1 MNPGEFPLLEQQQHK
16 QVSGS
21 AGVASIPANLPHP
34 TPLELEMRKEIEL
47 LKKKNAKLSAK
58 ILALEE
64 GVPYNSCPQS
74 NMKNPEDTVSECL
87 ASTSV
92 SSPQTS
98 TSARTL
104 ADHERLLP
112 NIENQLQVMTQQ
124 LAHIPITIQQPL
136 PKNMDSELHQ
146 RRLEAG
152 IRALERRYGSNT
164 GVYYMGV
171 AGLGLRGYYT
181 AAVIHKKTQV
191 VYWYQGGKKSGPPPM
206 EHFLVFHKF
215 GKVLSKL
222 LEQSGLSQL
231 VNTDETSSK
240 VAKGN
245 SALGYAESV
254 RQKVNRKNSN
264 FYIQAYLT
272 RSDISGFLKKNL
284 KTDMLL
290 VTSSTQVHAD
300 MTQNTYSKIDPA
312 KAALLKLDD
321 VEDILTDAV
330 EGKDDVVWCG
340 LRTPSLPRL
349 LNFILT
355 L

>member
-1 MNPGEFPLLEQQQHK
+1 MMCDSSEIPPLRLQISEDCYTEAFVVKTPRCGSLSVHVQGDLSTINPRKPIFLTVHDIGETYLDFVQFAAHPCMTRVCEKSVFLHIEVPGQAYNAPDLSDDYKFPSMDDLAEDMAHVLHYFKVPYCVALGE
-16 QVSGS
+16 G
-21 AGVASIPANLPHP
+21 AGAN
-34 TPLELEMRKEIEL
+34 
-47 LKKKNAKLSAK
+47 
-58 ILALEE
+58 ILARFTVNCPELVL
-64 GVPYNSCPQS
+64 GSILIHCSCA
-74 NMKNPEDTVSECL
+74 E
-87 ASTSV
+87 ASLV
-92 SSPQTS
+92 
-98 TSARTL
+98 
-104 ADHERLLP
+104 
-112 NIENQLQVMTQQ
+112 
-124 LAHIPITIQQPL
+124 
-136 PKNMDSELHQ
+136 ELFN
-146 RRLEAG
+146 
-152 IRALERRYGSNT
+152 Y
-164 GVYYMGV
+164 
-171 AGLGLRGYYT
+171 
-181 AAVIHKKTQV
+181 QV
-191 VYWYQGGKKSGPPPM
+191 VYWYQSGKKSGPPPM

-321 VEDILTDAV
+321 VEDILTDAPEKLAYSLV
-330 EGKDDVVWCG
+330 LFCQG
-340 LRTPSLPRL
+340 LGLLSSLPITTPTSL
-349 LNFILT
+349 LK
-355 L
+355 